1 MEKTGRIGGIGMS
14 RGRINEEYLRF
25 SAAAV
30 KGMGDRPY
38 QEDTC
43 ALVER
48 AEGALLA
55 MVADGMGGMQDG
67 RRASRA
73 AVSTV
78 KNAYL
83 RFDLRANIPT
93 QLREA
98 MVRANN
104 LIYEQLL
111 AEGGSTGIACVFY
124 DGRMSYASVG
134 DSFLFLLRD
143 GVLYQLNRRQNV
155 YYTLLGRL
163 ADSGVTDRSPA
174 EHHPERD
181 ALTGYLGMKS
191 LTDVDLFLR
200 PLPLCASDTILICSD
215 GVGDVL
221 DGALLTRCLS
231 AADPQ
236 EACRRL
242 DESVMAAEKSHQDNY
257 TAIVVKVTGDAS

>member
-1 MEKTGRIGGIGMS
+1 MSRTGRS
-14 RGRINEEYLRF
+14 NENKLRF
-25 SAAAV
+25 LAAAV

-48 AEGALLA
+48 PEGALLA

-67 RRASRA
+67 RRASRS
-73 AVSTV
+73 AVATV
-78 KNAYL
+78 KNAFL
-83 RFDLRANIPT
+83 RFDLRSDVPA

-98 MVRANN
+98 IVRANN
-104 LIYEQLL
+104 LIYEQLY
-111 AEGGSTGIACVFY
+111 AEGGSTGIACVFF
-124 DGRMSYASVG
+124 DGRMSYVSVG
-134 DSFLFLLRD
+134 DSFLYLLRD
-143 GVLYQLNRRQNV
+143 GALYQLNRRQNV

-174 EHHPERD
+174 ENHPERD

-191 LTDVDLFLR
+191 LTDVDLFRR
-200 PLPLCASDTILICSD
+200 PLPLRESDTILICSD

-221 DGALLTRCLS
+221 DDDRMIACLC
-231 AADPQ
+231 AADAE

-242 DESVMAAEKSHQDNY
+242 DDSVMAAAKRHQDNY
-257 TAIVVKVTGDAS
+257 TAIVVKVTGDAT

>member
-1 MEKTGRIGGIGMS
+1 VS
-14 RGRINEEYLRF
+14 RSSRNFEENLRWA
-25 SAAAV
+25 AAAV

-48 AEGALLA
+48 GEGALLA

-67 RRASRA
+67 RRASRS

-78 KNAYL
+78 KNAFL
-83 RFDLRANIPT
+83 RFDLRASIAM

-98 MVRANN
+98 TVRAND
-104 LIYEQLL
+104 LIYEQLR
-111 AEGGSTGIACVFY
+111 AEGGSTGISCVFY
-124 DGRMSYASVG
+124 NGRMSYTSVG
-134 DSFLFLLRD
+134 DSFLYLLRD
-143 GVLYQLNRRQNV
+143 GALYQLNRRQNV

-163 ADSGVTDRSPA
+163 ADSGVTDRSSA

-191 LTDVDLFLR
+191 LTDVDMFRR
-200 PLPLCASDTILICSD
+200 PLPLKSSDTILICSD

-221 DGALLTRCLS
+221 DDERLKICLS
-231 AADPQ
+231 ASDAQ

-242 DESVMAAEKSHQDNY
+242 DESVMAVGQCHQDNY

>member
-1 MEKTGRIGGIGMS
+1 MS
-14 RGRINEEYLRF
+14 RSRMKEESLRWV
-25 SAAAV
+25 AAAV

-48 AEGALLA
+48 PEGALLA

-67 RRASRA
+67 RRASRS

-78 KNAYL
+78 KNAFL
-83 RFDLRANIPT
+83 RFDLRANIPM

-98 MVRANN
+98 TVRAND
-104 LIYEQLL
+104 LIYEQLH
-111 AEGGSTGIACVFY
+111 AEGGSTGISCIFY
-124 DGRMSYASVG
+124 DGRMSFAGVG
-134 DSFLFLLRD
+134 DSFLYLLR
-143 GVLYQLNRRQNV
+143 GGALYQLNRRQNV

-163 ADSGVTDRSPA
+163 AESGVTDRSPA
-174 EHHPERD
+174 ERHPERD

-191 LTDVDLFLR
+191 LTDVDMFRR
-200 PLPLCASDTILICSD
+200 PLPLRASDTILICSD

-221 DGALLTRCLS
+221 DEEKLIICLS
-231 AADPQ
+231 ASEAQ

-242 DESVMAAEKSHQDNY
+242 DESVMAAGESHQDNY
-257 TAIVVKVTGDAS
+257 TAIVVKVTGDDHD